1 MRIIPTIAYENHLGY
16 IVPLNYGYAAG
27 HPGGLPVPM
36 EVGTLLL
43 ENDLL
48 NYDWSLE
55 TADSPDGYGG
65 RVIGFRRGVTMK
77 KVPVQIWTR
86 TNVQYVGG
94 LFNGEEI
101 YKGNVYL
108 LQKIFD
114 ADIIAKKPGKLYVGD
129 WWVKAYVVASEKTEW
144 NDDLPY
150 MINTLTFAIES
161 AYWNMEEWFNF
172 PAYETMGG
180 SGFRYPGKY
189 PAKYCMTGGVKYIR
203 PWLYDRESPM
213 VITVYGPAQNPAFT
227 IAGNVYTV
235 LTEITEGER
244 LVIDQLERT
253 VHKITATGDVVNE
266 FNNRGKESSVFEPI
280 PAGYWEIPVYYSG
293 NFAFEVKLYTQVT
306 EPILQESGESG
317 LL

>member
-16 IVPLNYGYAAG
+16 IVPLNYGYMAR
-27 HPGGLPVPM
+27 HPGGLPR
-36 EVGTLLL
+36 EIGTLLL

-48 NYDWSLE
+48 DYDWSLE

-86 TNVQYVGG
+86 TNTNAQYPGG
-94 LFNGEEI
+94 FYNGEDI
-101 YKGNVYL
+101 YKDNVYF

-114 ADIIAKKPGKLYVGD
+114 ADIIAKKPGKLHVGD

-144 NDDLPY
+144 NNDLPY

-161 AYWNMEEWFNF
+161 AYWNTEEWFSF

-213 VITVYGPAQNPAFT
+213 VITVYGPAQNPTFT

-280 PAGYWEIPVYYSG
+280 PAGYQDVPVYYSG
-293 NFAFEVKLYTQVT
+293 NFAFDVKLYTQVT
-306 EPILQESGESG
+306 EPILQERG

>member
-1 MRIIPTIAYENHLGY
+1 MRIIPSIAYENHLGY
-16 IVPLNYGYAAG
+16 KVRLNYGYRAG
-27 HPGGLPVPM
+27 YPEGSPVFM

-86 TNVQYVGG
+86 TNAQDPGG
-94 LFNGEEI
+94 FFNGGEEI
-101 YKGNVYL
+101 YKDNVYW

-161 AYWNMEEWFNF
+161 AYWNMEEWYSF

-203 PWLYDRESPM
+203 PWLYDRELPM

-266 FNNRGKESSVFEPI
+266 FNNRGKESSVFEPL

-306 EPILQESGESG
+306 EPILQESG